1 MKFHKKKLKAQ
12 VMILHEN
19 ISRLNF
25 GTFIRKYVKYPNSKG
40 LLLYFVME

>member
-1 MKFHKKKLKAQ
+1 MKAQ
-12 VMILHEN
+12 VMMLHEN

-25 GTFIRKYVKYPNSKG
+25 GTFVRKYIKYNPNSKG